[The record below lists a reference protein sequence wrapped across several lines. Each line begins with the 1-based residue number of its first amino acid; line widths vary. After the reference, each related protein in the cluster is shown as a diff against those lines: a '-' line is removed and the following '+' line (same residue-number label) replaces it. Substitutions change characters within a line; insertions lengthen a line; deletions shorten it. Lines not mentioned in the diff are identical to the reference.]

1 MSGCGYV
8 GGAVQSSVEATT
20 SCTSCYISIGVWR
33 TPLLP
38 QSGVAS
44 HCTDA
49 IVLGGTN
56 DATTERTAHR
66 PASVEQRHFSRGPQ
80 SGSSCRKKYA
90 SRCQGVGLRIRVG
103 ACNLE
108 EQRRIARQSEDKAIF
123 GTAPTCHQTHYAL
136 VRVGH
141 RRWSHWRER
150 QRVIREVCFKSLVAR
165 SWKEARCQ
173 RLCPLFF
180 VQVPRTEGTD
190 LVTPR
195 KCKQTT
201 SENFEVI
208 E

>member
-1 MSGCGYV
+1 MSGERFRV
-8 GGAVQSSVEATT
+8 MWWPTT
-20 SCTSCYISIGVWR
+20 SYTSCYISIGVWR

-66 PASVEQRHFSRGPQ
+66 PASIEQRHFSRGPQ

-123 GTAPTCHQTHYAL
+123 GTAPTCHQTHYAV
-136 VRVGH
+136 VRV
-141 RRWSHWRER
+141 RRRRILSLDRTS
-150 QRVIREVCFKSLVAR
+150 VCKKGSVLQVDRKSLVVR

-173 RLCPLFF
+173 RL
-180 VQVPRTEGTD
+180 
-190 LVTPR
+190 
-195 KCKQTT
+195 
-201 SENFEVI
+201 
-208 E
+208 